1 MVNVE
6 YANAYREIL
15 EILQFISK
23 EDFEKIPKNLIEL
36 FEEESNKKYVFSYNP
51 DKTLE
56 EQNVSKRAR
65 AIITILYRDYWADEE
80 QKEKIKIEQKKDI
93 LTIEE
98 QKKLMYDYENMF
110 KNRNDYAK
118 AEAEAEET
126 KIIVVQKENRII
138 KFINKIKSFF
148 RR

>member
-36 FEEESNKKYVFSYNP
+36 FEEESNKKYVFLYNP

-126 KIIVVQKENRII
+126 KIIVVHKENRII